1 VAFDRIDVDYVGIH
15 LEAPRGRHA
24 GTVGGITYFDA
35 EAGAAEFVRAS
46 RLVPGAGGGPARVA
60 E

>member
-1 VAFDRIDVDYVGIH
+1 